1 MKKLLAYLL
10 IPFTLCAD
18 LVLLDTITFDIEAN
32 QSLSFTRPNWN
43 DSEDIFYYNILEFN
57 VDTAGD
63 WRAANSSILSNDSFD
78 YTNYAQA
85 FERNP
90 WFNAD
95 TYILLYEDSFDASNP
110 SLNLIAQDDDGY
122 TAGNDVQFD
131 LTHTLETDTTYYSI
145 ITTYDPEELIEG
157 TVDIYGPTGGVLTY
171 TIIPEP
177 ATYGLI
183 MCGGLLTLLLRKRK

>member
-18 LVLLDTITFDIEAN
+18 LVLLDTITFDIEDN

-43 DSEDIFYYNILEFN
+43 DSEDIFYYNIIEFS

-63 WRAANSSILSNDSFD
+63 WRASNSSILSHDSFD
-78 YTNYAQA
+78 YSRYPNHQT
-85 FERNP
+85 P

-95 TYILLYEDSFDASNP
+95 TYIYLYEGSFDATNP
-110 SLNLIAQDDDGY
+110 TLNLIAQDDDGY
-122 TAGNDVQFD
+122 DGGNEVQFD
-131 LTHTLETDTTYYSI
+131 LTTNLKKDTTYYSV

-157 TVDIYGPTGGVLTY
+157 SVDIYGPQGGVLTY

-183 MCGGLLTLLLRKRK
+183 MSGALLILLKRKRNV

>member
-18 LVLLDTITFDIEAN
+18 LVLLDTITFDIDD
-32 QSLSFTRPNWN
+32 SISFSRPNWN
-43 DSEDIFYYNILEFN
+43 DSEDIFYYNILEFS

-63 WRAANSSILSNDSFD
+63 WRASNSSILSHDSFD
-78 YTNYAQA
+78 YTPYPNHQT
-85 FERNP
+85 P
-90 WFNAD
+90 WFAAD
-95 TYILLYEDSFDASNP
+95 TYIYLYEGSFTPTNP
-110 SLNLIAQDDDGY
+110 TLNLIAQNDDGY
-122 TAGNDVQFD
+122 NGGNDVQFD
-131 LTHTLETDTTYYSI
+131 LTTNLKKDTTYYSV
-145 ITTYDPEELIEG
+145 ITTYDPEEQIEG
-157 TVDIYGPTGGVLTY
+157 SVDIYGPQGGILTY

>member
-18 LVLLDTITFDIEAN
+18 LVLLDTITFDIEEN

-43 DSEDIFYYNILEFN
+43 DSEDIFYYNILEFS

-63 WRAANSSILSNDSFD
+63 WRASNSSILSHDSFD
-78 YTNYAQA
+78 YTPYPNHQT
-85 FERNP
+85 P
-90 WFNAD
+90 WFAAD
-95 TYILLYEDSFDASNP
+95 TYIYLYEGSFTPTNP
-110 SLNLIAQDDDGY
+110 TLNLIAQNDDGY
-122 TAGNDVQFD
+122 DGGNDVQFD
-131 LTHTLETDTTYYSI
+131 LTTNLKKDTTYYSV
-145 ITTYDPEELIEG
+145 ITTYDPEEQIEG
-157 TVDIYGPTGGVLTY
+157 SVDIYGPQGGILTY

>member
-18 LVLLDTITFDIEAN
+18 LVLLDTITFDIDD
-32 QSLSFTRPNWN
+32 SISFSRPNWN
-43 DSEDIFYYNILEFN
+43 DANDIFYYNILEFS

-78 YTNYAQA
+78 YTNYQQQ
-85 FERNP
+85 FERTP

-95 TYILLYEDSFDASNP
+95 TYIYLYEGSFTPTNP
-110 SLNLIAQDDDGY
+110 TLNLIAQNDDGY
-122 TAGNDVQFD
+122 NGGNDLQFD
-131 LTHTLETDTTYYSI
+131 LTTNLKKDTTYYSV

-157 TVDIYGPTGGVLTY
+157 SVDIYGPQGASWTY

-183 MCGGLLTLLLRKRK
+183 MSGALLILLKRKRNV

>member
-18 LVLLDTITFDIEAN
+18 LVLLDTITFDIEEN

-43 DSEDIFYYNILEFN
+43 DSEDIFYYNILEFS

-63 WRAANSSILSNDSFD
+63 WRASNSSILSHDSFD
-78 YTNYAQA
+78 YTPYPNHQT
-85 FERNP
+85 P
-90 WFNAD
+90 WFAAD
-95 TYILLYEDSFDASNP
+95 TYIYLYEGSFTPTNP
-110 SLNLIAQDDDGY
+110 TLNLIAQNDDGY
-122 TAGNDVQFD
+122 DGGNDVQFD
-131 LTHTLETDTTYYSI
+131 LTTNLKKDTTYYSV
-145 ITTYDPEELIEG
+145 ITTYDPEEQIEG
-157 TVDIYGPTGGVLTY
+157 SVDIYGPQGGILSY

>member
-1 MKKLLAYLL
+1 MKKFLALLLL
-10 IPFTLCAD
+10 PFTLCAD

-43 DSEDIFYYNILEFN
+43 DTNDIFYYNILEFS

-63 WRAANSSILSNDSFD
+63 WRAANSAILSNDSFD
-78 YTNYAQA
+78 YTPYPNH
-85 FERNP
+85 RTP

-95 TYILLYEDSFDASNP
+95 TYIYLYEGSFTPTNP
-110 SLNLIAQDDDGY
+110 TLNLIAQNDDGY
-122 TAGNDVQFD
+122 DGGNDVQFD
-131 LTHTLETDTTYYSI
+131 LTTNLKKDTTYYSV

-157 TVDIYGPTGGVLTY
+157 SVDIYGPQGGVLTY

-183 MCGGLLTLLLRKRK
+183 MSGALLILLKRKRNV

>member
-18 LVLLDTITFDIEAN
+18 LVLLDTITFDID
-32 QSLSFTRPNWN
+32 QSLSFNRPNWN
-43 DSEDIFYYNILEFN
+43 DNEDVFYYNILEFS

-63 WRAANSSILSNDSFD
+63 WRASNSAILSNDSFD
-78 YTNYAQA
+78 YTNYQTQ
-85 FERNP
+85 FERTP

-95 TYILLYEDSFDASNP
+95 TYIYLYEGSFTPTNP

-122 TAGNDVQFD
+122 DGGNDVQFD
-131 LTHTLETDTTYYSI
+131 LTTDLETDITYYGV

-157 TVDIYGPTGGVLTY
+157 SVDIYGPQGGVLTY

-183 MCGGLLTLLLRKRK
+183 MSGALLILLKRKRNV

>member
-18 LVLLDTITFDIEAN
+18 LVLLDTITFDIDD
-32 QSLSFTRPNWN
+32 SISFSRPNWN
-43 DSEDIFYYNILEFN
+43 DSNDIFYYNILEFN

-63 WRAANSSILSNDSFD
+63 WRASNSSILSHDSFD
-78 YTNYAQA
+78 YSRYPNHQT
-85 FERNP
+85 P
-90 WFNAD
+90 WFAAD
-95 TYILLYEDSFDASNP
+95 TYIYLYENTFDASDPNK
-110 SLNLIAQDDDGY
+110 NLIAQNDDGY
-122 TAGNDVQFD
+122 NGGNDVQFD
-131 LTHTLETDTTYYSI
+131 LTYTLETDTTYYSV
-145 ITTYDPEELIEG
+145 ITTYDPEEQIEG
-157 TVDIYGPTGGVLTY
+157 SVDIYGPQGGILTY

>member
-18 LVLLDTITFDIEAN
+18 LVLLDTITFDIEDN

-43 DSEDIFYYNILEFN
+43 DSNDIFYYNILEFS

-63 WRAANSSILSNDSFD
+63 WRASNSSILSHDSFD
-78 YTNYAQA
+78 YTPYPNHQT
-85 FERNP
+85 P
-90 WFNAD
+90 WFAAD
-95 TYILLYEDSFDASNP
+95 TYIYLYEGSFTPTNP
-110 SLNLIAQDDDGY
+110 TLNLIAQNDDGY
-122 TAGNDVQFD
+122 NGGNDVQFD
-131 LTHTLETDTTYYSI
+131 LTTNLKKDTTYYSV
-145 ITTYDPEELIEG
+145 ITTYDPEEQIEG
-157 TVDIYGPTGGVLTY
+157 SVDIYGPQGGILTY

-183 MCGGLLTLLLRKRK
+183 MGGALLILLGRKRNV